1 MGLQFLKTERR
12 WIWFRVVISFIFS
25 LAIILIGKWNID
37 LYFYTWIFAF
47 MNVIISVTL
56 SLLMVLYTVP
66 IFRDK
71 DFKGYTSKDK
81 LYSRLVILVGFVIF
95 MSNVI
100 GILTLPPNFHPVY
113 HLNSERI
120 IRLIFI
126 ILVCGLCYVGDTTY
140 TSYVTDRFA
149 KLKRHLNPKDDFT
162 ISTQIETERHMKII
176 SVCEKILIFLSCY
189 LEALF
194 ISGVFFVVISVLHA
208 IK

>member
-1 MGLQFLKTERR
+1 MGLQYLKTERR
-12 WIWFRVVISFIFS
+12 WVWFRILLTTIFS
-25 LAIILIGKWNID
+25 LAIIFIGKID
-37 LYFYTWIFAF
+37 INLYFYTWIFAF
-47 MNVIISVTL
+47 MNVVISVTM

-81 LYSRLVILVGFVIF
+81 SYSRLVILVGFVIF
-95 MSNVI
+95 ISNVI

-120 IRLIFI
+120 IRLTFI
-126 ILVCGLCYVGDTTY
+126 IMVCGLCYFGETIY
-140 TSYVTDRFA
+140 TSYVTDRFT

-162 ISTQIETERHMKII
+162 ISTRIETERHMKII

-194 ISGVFFVVISVLHA
+194 ISGIFFVVISFLHA